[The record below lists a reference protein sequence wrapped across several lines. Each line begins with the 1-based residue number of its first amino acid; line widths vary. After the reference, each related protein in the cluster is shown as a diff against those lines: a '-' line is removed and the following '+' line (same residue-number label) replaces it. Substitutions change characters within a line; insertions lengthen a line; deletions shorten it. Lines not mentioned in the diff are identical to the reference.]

1 METLPLAIYIY
12 IDIYIYSYNNKLEN
26 SFITTIIIF

>member
-12 IDIYIYSYNNKLEN
+12 IDIYSYNNKFEN